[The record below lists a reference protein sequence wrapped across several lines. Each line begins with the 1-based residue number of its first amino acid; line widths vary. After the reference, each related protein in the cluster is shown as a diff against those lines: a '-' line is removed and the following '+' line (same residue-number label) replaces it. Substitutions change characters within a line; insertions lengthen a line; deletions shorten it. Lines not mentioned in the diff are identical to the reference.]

1 MKISHL
7 SDLMRFF
14 IIRLVILSCVAI
26 LIIIIT
32 QRQSTIATIIFF
44 LSGVVLSAIRI
55 SILEGILK
63 RLTNICTKKQLVL
76 QSVLWYI
83 LSLLA
88 IALILVMSVRISIA
102 TMICALIGALSLVI
116 ITIFNTITE
125 LAGVT
130 HNGFGSKL

>member
-1 MKISHL
+1 
-7 SDLMRFF
+7 MRFF

-32 QRQSTIATIIFF
+32 QRQSTIAAIIFF

-76 QSVLWYI
+76 QSVFWYI

-88 IALILVMSVRISIA
+88 IALLLIMSARVSIV
-102 TMICALIGALSLVI
+102 TMICALIGVLSLVI
-116 ITIFNTITE
+116 IVILNTITE
-125 LAGVT
+125 LIGVT
-130 HNGFGSKL
+130 HNQFGSKL